1 MKKQLILL
9 FTLVLAYSSI
19 AQNTKEDNYQTGVKI
34 VNEVNGEGASKGLEA
49 AFKSVSPDMV
59 DYIIRYGFGEIYNRK
74 GIDFKTKELLIIASL
89 TTQANAKS
97 QLKSHIKA
105 ALNLGVTP
113 NEISET
119 MILLSL
125 YTGFP
130 AANNGIF
137 ILKEVLE
144 ETNYTTS
151 NHINTTQQLVK
162 NWELNGFSMPES
174 IVVSPTEN
182 WLYVSNVN
190 QNSKGY
196 ISRIS
201 KDGKVENYKW
211 VTGLNSPAGL
221 ALYQDKLYVGD
232 GKELHIINVKN
243 GKVVNSITSPD
254 VVSLN
259 DVVVSKNGQ
268 VFISDIASGK
278 IFTLV
283 NNKLEVWFQSPEIK
297 HPNGLYIQNE
307 DLVIANFGEELTLE
321 ISPDKFGSLYKVN
334 LKDKTIT
341 RFKSSYQLGALDG
354 LTAVN
359 DGFLV
364 TGGTVSDLFFIN
376 ENTRQLIGNFPKGLA
391 DITIEN
397 NVLFTPVLF
406 SNSIASYTLPS
417 TISEAIPVNENWKRI
432 NTKEEYLK
440 IAADYFYGDKDGQ
453 SVATHD
459 GQIFGVFGG
468 KVLTGTWDWKNN
480 FFTRTSKIGDLDLG
494 YDELVIEVTDTKMR
508 LTLKQGKGMTV
519 VYNKK

>member
-1 MKKQLILL
+1 MKKYII
-9 FTLVLAYSSI
+9 LVLALSFSFASN
-19 AQNTKEDNYQTGVKI
+19 AQNTKEDNYKRGVKI

-49 AFKSVSPDMV
+49 AFKSVSPDMA
-59 DYIIRYGFGEIYNRK
+59 DYIIGYGFGEIYNRK

-137 ILKEVLE
+137 ALKEVLE
-144 ETNYTTS
+144 ETRSTAS
-151 NHINTTQQLVK
+151 NPINTTQQLVK
-162 NWELNGFSMPES
+162 NWELDGFSMPES
-174 IVVSPTEN
+174 IVASPTEN

-190 QNSKGY
+190 HNNKGY
-196 ISRIS
+196 ISKIS
-201 KDGKVENYKW
+201 KDGKVDNYKW

-221 ALYQDKLYVGD
+221 AFYQDKLYVGD

-283 NNKLEVWFQSPEIK
+283 NNKLEVWFQTSEIK
-297 HPNGLYIQNE
+297 HPNGLFIQDNQ
-307 DLVIANFGEELTLE
+307 LVIADYGAELSQTITASNFG
-321 ISPDKFGSLYKVN
+321 SMYSVN
-334 LKDKTIT
+334 IT
-341 RFKSSYQLGALDG
+341 NKSYQIITSAYKLGGLDG
-354 LTAVN
+354 VTSVN
-359 DGFLV
+359 NGYLV
-364 TGGTVSDLFFIN
+364 SSNTTGELFFIN
-376 ENTRQLIGNFPKGLA
+376 SNEKKLIGNFPKGLA
-391 DITIEN
+391 DISILDN
-397 NVLFTPVLF
+397 LLYTPLIF
-406 SNSIASYTLPS
+406 SNKIQVYNLS
-417 TISEAIPVNENWKRI
+417 TDSNISLENWKRI

-440 IAADYFYGDKDGQ
+440 LAANNFYGDKDGQ

-480 FFTRTSKIGDLDLG
+480 FFTRTSKIGDIDLG
-494 YDELVIEVTDTKMR
+494 YDELVIEVTNTKMR

>member
-9 FTLVLAYSSI
+9 FTLVLAYSSN
-19 AQNTKEDNYQTGVKI
+19 AQNTKEDNYKTGVKI

-49 AFKSVSPDMV
+49 AFKSVSPDMA

-113 NEISET
+113 DEISET

-137 ILKEVLE
+137 TLKEVLE
-144 ETNYTTS
+144 ETNYTAS
-151 NHINTTQQLVK
+151 KHINTTQQLVK
-162 NWELNGFSMPES
+162 NWELDGFSMPES
-174 IVVSPTEN
+174 IVASPTEN

-190 QNSKGY
+190 QNNKGY

-201 KDGKVENYKW
+201 KDGKVDNYKW

-221 ALYQDKLYVGD
+221 ALCQDKLYVGD

-243 GKVVNSITSPD
+243 GKVLNSITSPD

-334 LKDKTIT
+334 LKHKTIT

-359 DGFLV
+359 NGFLV

-406 SNSIASYTLPS
+406 NNSIASYTLPT
-417 TISEAIPVNENWKRI
+417 TISKAIPVDENWKRI

-440 IAADYFYGDKDGQ
+440 IAADNFYGDKDGQ

-480 FFTRTSKIGDLDLG
+480 FFTRTSKIGDIDLG